1 MTRHL
6 RAVYISYYV
15 LTKIQPKTGSN
26 SLMPLFEENEFEV
39 RKSQEMEMM
48 KVKPD
53 DRFFQFFDNP
63 RGHMYLPTNG
73 EYWNNWSKQL
83 PSIFWGVFRS
93 GVSSVTFCMSGLRS
107 LLFISIS
114 RTVLWSKIEWWKVNG
129 IRSPVQGWFSKHNLV
144 PRDAFWG
151 SGCAGR
157 EQWKSKSSSPYRM
170 ITIAAVRLL

>member
-6 RAVYISYYV
+6 PAVNASDYV

-39 RKSQEMEMM
+39 RKSQEMETM

-53 DRFFQFFDNP
+53 DQFFQFFDNP
-63 RGHMYLPTNG
+63 RGHMYLPTTG

-83 PSIFWGVFRS
+83 TSIQRGLPVWGLECNFL
-93 GVSSVTFCMSGLRS
+93 SGLRS

-129 IRSPVQGWFSKHNLV
+129 IRSPVQGWFSKHKLV

-157 EQWKSKSSSPYRM
+157 EQWKSKSSSPYRV